1 MPDASVLTMKCVVIN
16 YGYGRKSFPTR
27 VGNLFI
33 NRLVPFTTDDM
44 GVVEDLRRFEYV
56 NKLTFEFIEDKIAV
70 DYYGKTPIWE
80 LRKAAAGLGIKGCF
94 YMRKPEIIKLL
105 EENNAT
111 SI

>member
-33 NRLVPFTTDDM
+33 NRMVPFTTDDM
-44 GVVEDLRRFEYV
+44 GVVEDLRRFEHV
-56 NKLTFEFIEDKIAV
+56 NKLTFEFIEDKNAE
-70 DYYGKTPIWE
+70 DYEKTPIWE

-94 YMRKPEIIKLL
+94 CMRKPEIIRLL
-105 EENNAT
+105 EEKDAT